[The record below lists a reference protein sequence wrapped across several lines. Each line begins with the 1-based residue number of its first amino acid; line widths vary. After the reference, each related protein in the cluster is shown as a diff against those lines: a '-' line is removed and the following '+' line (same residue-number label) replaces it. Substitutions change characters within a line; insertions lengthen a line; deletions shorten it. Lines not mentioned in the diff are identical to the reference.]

1 MQNRTIQLPAS
12 WLHHLEQE
20 FQKPY
25 IKDLKKN
32 YKNVRK
38 KKLPPILRDL
48 KFLMP
53 FI

>member
-25 IKDLKKN
+25 IKDLKK
-32 YKNVRK
+32 KLQECK
-38 KKLPPILRDL
+38 KKKITTRRRPNILVIIR
-48 KFLMP
+48 
-53 FI
+53 